1 MSNKDYY
8 SILGVSK
15 NASKDEIKKAFR
27 TLAHKYHP
35 DKKGGDEKKFKEIG
49 EAYSVL
55 GDDKKRA
62 EYDAYGKTFNG
73 AGGGGQPFGGG
84 FDFSGFNQGFGGGGQ
99 HVEFDLNDLFGDF
112 FGGGRST
119 QQRRGRDIS
128 IDIELSF
135 KESVFGVKRQV
146 LFTKT
151 GTCLTCNGSGA
162 KKGTDT
168 ITCDTCN
175 GAGKIHDT
183 KQTMF
188 GAFSTTRICEKC
200 HGKGKIP
207 KEKCETCKG
216 VGVMRREEDIT
227 VAVPAGI
234 NNGEMI
240 RMTGG
245 GEAVPDGVPGDL
257 YIKIH
262 VKHDPRFKKDGYD
275 LIMPLTIKLSDALLG
290 SSQKIETLDGELTLK
305 IPQGVTFGERL
316 RIKGKGVPKGASGRG
331 DLYVKIDI
339 QIPTKLSREAK
350 KAIETMREEGL

>member
-8 SILGVSK
+8 NILGVSK
-15 NASKDEIKKAFR
+15 SASKDEIKKAFR

-35 DKKGGDEKKFKEIG
+35 DKEGGDEKKFKEIG

-62 EYDAYGKTFNG
+62 EYDTYGRTF
-73 AGGGGQPFGGG
+73 AGGGSAGGQPFGGG
-84 FDFSGFNQGFGGGGQ
+84 FDFSGFEGFGGSQ
-99 HVEFDLNDLFGDF
+99 HMEFDLNDLFGDF
-112 FGGGRST
+112 FGGNRRT
-119 QQRRGRDIS
+119 QQKRGRDIS

-151 GTCLTCNGSGA
+151 GTCLTCSGSGA
-162 KKGTDT
+162 KKGVDM
-168 ITCDTCN
+168 ITCNACN
-175 GAGKIHDT
+175 GAGKLHET

-188 GAFSTTRICEKC
+188 GAFSTARVCDKC

-216 VGVMRREEDIT
+216 MGVVRREEDIT

-245 GEAVPDGVPGDL
+245 GEAVPDGIPGDL
-257 YIKIH
+257 YIKVH
-262 VKHDPRFKKDGYD
+262 VKHDPNFKKEGYD
-275 LIMPLTIKLSDALLG
+275 LIMSLSIKLSDALLG
-290 SSQKIETLDGELTLK
+290 SSKKIETLDGDLTLK

-316 RIKGKGVPKGASGRG
+316 RIKGKGVPKGTSGRG

-339 QIPTKLSREAK
+339 QIPTKISREAK
-350 KAIETMREEGL
+350 KAIETLRDEGI